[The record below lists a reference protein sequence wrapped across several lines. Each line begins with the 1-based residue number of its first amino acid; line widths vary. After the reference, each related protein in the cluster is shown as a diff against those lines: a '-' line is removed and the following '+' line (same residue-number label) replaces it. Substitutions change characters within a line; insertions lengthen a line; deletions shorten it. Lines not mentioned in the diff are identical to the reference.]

1 MKFTV
6 LGPFTL
12 HDGGP
17 RVIPSAPKTRSLL
30 ALLVLN
36 ADTPVSQDMC
46 MDELW
51 PHEVPPSA
59 VQSLHTR
66 ILHLRQALSAAPS
79 VGSLR
84 AAKQVLVTHNRGYML
99 RLGEGALD
107 LHDLEHRL
115 RGARQAELAGDD
127 RKVSFA
133 LRAAL
138 DLWRGPVLGD
148 TPAGPWLRPHVTSL
162 EEQRVTLLEKC
173 TAAELRLGL
182 HHELLPELR
191 RLTIRHP
198 THENLHAQYMLALYR
213 SGRAAQ
219 ALAVYRALR
228 EELVEQVGIEPS
240 ERLRAL
246 HGAILAQSPDLALR
260 DPGGIDGLPPLL
272 SVG

>member
-6 LGPFTL
+6 LGSL
-12 HDGGP
+12 ALDDGGP
-17 RVIPSAPKTRSLL
+17 RDIPSAPKTRSLL

-51 PHEVPPSA
+51 AGDVPPSA

-66 ILHLRQALSAAPS
+66 VLHLRQALAAAPS

-84 AAKQVLVTHNRGYML
+84 AAKQVLVTHSRGYML

-115 RGARQAELAGDD
+115 RGARQAELARDD
-127 RKVSFA
+127 RKLSFA

-138 DLWRGPVLGD
+138 ELWRGPVLGD
-148 TPAGPWLRPHVTSL
+148 TPAGPWLQPHVTSL
-162 EEQRVTLLEKC
+162 EEQRLTLLEKC
-173 TAAELRLGL
+173 TEAELRLGL
-182 HHELLPELR
+182 HLELLPELR
-191 RLTIRHP
+191 SLTTRHP
-198 THENLHAQYMLALYR
+198 VHENLHARYMLALYR

-219 ALAVYRALR
+219 ALTVYRTLR
-228 EELVEQVGIEPS
+228 AELVEQVGIEPS
-240 ERLRAL
+240 ARLRAL
-246 HGAILAQSPDLALR
+246 HTAILAQSPDLAL
-260 DPGGIDGLPPLL
+260 GGSEGIAGPSPLL
-272 SVG
+272 SAG